1 MDIELLR
8 SELVQHNQEHL
19 LQFWDHL
26 SEQQKNSLY
35 HELKSQN
42 YEEINQ
48 YFKTAMATL
57 ENASEKLDDLLE
69 PLPSDVCGGV
79 ARCDKQTVENYRKSG
94 LEAIGNNNV
103 GLLLLAGGQGT
114 RLGVDYP
121 KGMYDVNLP
130 SGKTLYQIQAE
141 RILRLQ
147 HLGQLQNGKP
157 CVVPWYVMTSE
168 HTKDKT
174 LHFFEKN
181 DYFGLKK
188 ENIVVFEQGLL
199 PCIDFDGKI
208 ILEKPHKLALAPDGN
223 GGLYRALR
231 KNKILDD
238 MEKRGIK
245 YIHVYCVDNILVR
258 VADPV
263 FIGFCI
269 NKGASCGAKVVEKT
283 IPTEAVGVVCKV
295 DGRFQVVEYSEITLK
310 TAEKRNKDGRL
321 SFNAGNICNH
331 FFTLEFLQ
339 HVSDPKQ
346 EKELQHHVAKKKIP
360 YADNVGNL
368 INPNKPNGIKM
379 EKFVFDV
386 FHFATNFAVWEV
398 LREDEF
404 SPLKN
409 ADGADKDTPT
419 TCRSSL
425 CNLHHRLILGA
436 GGKFVHKDG
445 SPIPDIPSQHSGDEH
460 EDIICEISPL
470 ASYSGEGLEEH
481 VQGRSLIPPVLINC
495 DDQGRVVVMQEA
507 ALNGEL

>member
-1 MDIELLR
+1 MDIETLR

-19 LQFWDHL
+19 LQFWDRL

-48 YFKTAMATL
+48 YFKTAMKF
-57 ENASEKLDDLLE
+57 ASEKLEDIME

-79 ARCDKQTVENYRKSG
+79 AQCDKQTMEHYHKSG

-174 LHFFEKN
+174 FHFFEKN

-208 ILEKPHKLALAPDGN
+208 ILEKPHKLALAPG
-223 GGLYRALR
+223 R
-231 KNKILDD
+231 
-238 MEKRGIK
+238 
-245 YIHVYCVDNILVR
+245 YIHKTAQCSLLCVVD
-258 VADPV
+258 
-263 FIGFCI
+263 
-269 NKGASCGAKVVEKT
+269 KS
-283 IPTEAVGVVCKV
+283 PTDAFGTTCKV
-295 DGRFQVVEYSEITLK
+295 AGKFQVVEYSRLPVTLK
-310 TAEKRNKDGRL
+310 IAEKRNKDGL
-321 SFNAGNICNH
+321 LTFNAGGICNY

-346 EKELQHHVAKKKIP
+346 ERQLQYHIAIKKIP
-360 YADNVGNL
+360 YVDNDGNM
-368 INPNKPNGIKM
+368 IKPSKPNGVKM

-386 FHFATNFAVWEV
+386 FPFATNFAVWEV
-398 LREDEF
+398 FREDEF

-419 TCRSSL
+419 TCRSAL
-425 CNLHHRLILGA
+425 CSFHQRLILGA
-436 GGKFVHKDG
+436 GGKFVQKDG
-445 SPIPDIPSQHSGDEH
+445 FPFPEISSQHSGDEH

-481 VQGRSLIPPVLINC
+481 IQGRSLMPPVLING
-495 DDQGRVVVMQEA
+495 DHQGRVLITQKA
-507 ALNGEL
+507 TINGS